1 MERLKVLFHVNEASR
16 WPVILANAGN
26 LVNDVG
32 PEKVTIEVVAN
43 GEAVTVFANGFGQG
57 AAEAASGAVLRGEM
71 ERLAGVGVDFVLC
84 RNALAMYSVPGHR
97 LPSFAR
103 IVPAGITEIIR
114 KQLQGYAYVKP

>member
-1 MERLKVLFHVNEASR
+1 MERLKVLLHVNEASR
-16 WPVILANAGN
+16 WPVLLINAGN

-32 PEKVTIEVVAN
+32 PEKVAIEVVAN

-57 AAEAASGAVLRGEM
+57 SALREM

-84 RNALAMYSVPGHR
+84 RNALAMHSVPGHR
-97 LPSFAR
+97 LPSFVR

>member
-1 MERLKVLFHVNEASR
+1 MERLKVLLHINEASR
-16 WPVILANAGN
+16 WPALLTGAAN

-32 PEKVTIEVVAN
+32 PEKIAIEVVAN
-43 GEAVTVFANGFGQG
+43 GEAVTVFANFGQG

-84 RNALAMYSVPGHR
+84 RNALAMYSVPGHC

-103 IVPAGITEIIR
+103 VVPAGITEIIR